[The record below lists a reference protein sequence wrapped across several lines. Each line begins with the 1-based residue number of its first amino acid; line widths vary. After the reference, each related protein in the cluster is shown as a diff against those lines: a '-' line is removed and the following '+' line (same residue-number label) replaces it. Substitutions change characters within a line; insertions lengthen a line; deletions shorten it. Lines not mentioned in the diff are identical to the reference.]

1 MPCKIKWI
9 IYSTL
14 PIAFLLGEACASTI
28 YLENTENLKIKK
40 ITIKQEDYYT
50 LDIQY
55 GGISCKIDPAVKI
68 MEDYPRATSDGNFL
82 ILDWSHYISKVDL
95 EKCHT
100 SKSINSR
107 KYIGGQLQDINN
119 TKKLLATYVEPAYIN
134 RYFIPDNPARLLIE
148 IADFKKVENKK
159 DSFESAINIKNK
171 PFYRSRRS
179 DKDLARSLFAGG
191 TDRAIFSPDGNY
203 LALLTSDISCKK
215 GAYPGVYETTHWKQV
230 IFTGPDSDAKCKA
243 LFPQLA
249 Q

>member
-1 MPCKIKWI
+1 MPCKIKRI

-14 PIAFLLGEACASTI
+14 PLAFFLGEACASTI
-28 YLENTENLKIKK
+28 HLENTENFKIKK

-55 GGISCKIDPAVKI
+55 SGISCKIDPAVKI
-68 MEDYPRATSDGNFL
+68 TADYPRVTSDGNFI
-82 ILDWSHYISKVDL
+82 ILTWSHYISKADL
-95 EKCHT
+95 EKCRT

-119 TKKLLATYVEPAYIN
+119 AKKLLATYVEPAYLN
-134 RYFIPDNPARLLIE
+134 SYFIPDNPARLLIK
-148 IADFKKVENKK
+148 IADLKKVENKK
-159 DSFESAINIKNK
+159 NSFESAIHIKNK
-171 PFYRSRRS
+171 PFYWYSRS
-179 DKDLARSLFAGG
+179 DKNLARSLFAGD